1 MRQIISKNRVLL
13 ILSVAFAAFLLPF
26 YGYAEEEGELLF
38 PRAGDKLQKIE
49 LDVKTV
55 SINDDKSID
64 LSSAKP
70 IGDLKVEFF
79 DCSKRNFGSDLAV
92 VYNNQSSMH
101 LRKTTGGFY
110 VKREYKPGQFIDY
123 DVCYPYLATGKN
135 NYNGKG
141 VYGLFMDVS
150 VSGASTASWVSNN
163 AKIVCADNDTL
174 TECKVLALERM
185 ETRIVECGDSIEE
198 VLHKGMV
205 TKWFK
210 QGFRYPIVELVEDAL
225 ITQDSLTLVDKSV
238 RCFYF
243 PIESQVVQVTED
255 PDNEELRNNYIQ
267 YSKNEKGILY
277 KGIEA
282 GKLQKTEPY
291 YNSDI
296 ASSVFDDSKECSIV
310 WAEDHSFIT
319 VSLENLSPENY
330 PIVVKVYDSAG
341 KIYHIAKN
349 QIKIQFDM
357 TECVSGI
364 YFVLVEQ
371 GNYSYVEK
379 IVKR

>member
-1 MRQIISKNRVLL
+1 MRQIISKNRVPL

-26 YGYAEEEGELLF
+26 YGYAEEELLY

-92 VYNNQSSMH
+92 VYNNQSSLH

-123 DVCYPYLATGKN
+123 DVCYPYLATGKK

-141 VYGLFMDVS
+141 AYGLFMDVS
-150 VSGASTASWVSNN
+150 VSGASTSSWVSNN

-174 TECKVLALERM
+174 NECKVLVLERM

-205 TKWFK
+205 TKWFI
-210 QGFRYPIVELVEDAL
+210 QGFRYPIVEMVEDIL

-243 PIESQVVQVTED
+243 PIESQAVQVTED
-255 PDNEELRNNYIQ
+255 SDNEELRNNYIQ
-267 YSKNEKGILY
+267 YSNNKGIFN
-277 KGIEA
+277 KEIEA
-282 GKLQKTEPY
+282 GKPHKTEFNNIP
-291 YNSDI
+291 DI
-296 ASSVFDDSKECSIV
+296 ASSVFDGSKECSIV
-310 WAEDHSFIT
+310 WAEDYSFIT

-357 TECVSGI
+357 TECVSGV

>member
-26 YGYAEEEGELLF
+26 YGYAEEEGELLY

-92 VYNNQSSMH
+92 VYNNQSSLH

-141 VYGLFMDVS
+141 AYGLFMDVS

-282 GKLQKTEPY
+282 GKLQLQKSVLFVFLIKKFSECHR
-291 YNSDI
+291 
-296 ASSVFDDSKECSIV
+296 SSLFPGHPVFH
-310 WAEDHSFIT
+310 HSSNI
-319 VSLENLSPENY
+319 LPCRRILLSVPLQNFCR
-330 PIVVKVYDSAG
+330 VLCLK
-341 KIYHIAKN
+341 H
-349 QIKIQFDM
+349 IKILAHQ
-357 TECVSGI
+357 I
-364 YFVLVEQ
+364 LLLQ
-371 GNYSYVEK
+371 
-379 IVKR
+379 IVKH